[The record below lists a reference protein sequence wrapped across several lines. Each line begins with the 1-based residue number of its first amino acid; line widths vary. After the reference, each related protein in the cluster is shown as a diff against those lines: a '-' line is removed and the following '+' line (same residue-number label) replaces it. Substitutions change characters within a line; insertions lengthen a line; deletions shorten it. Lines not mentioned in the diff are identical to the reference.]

1 MEITGKVIAKLPQQT
16 GQGRN
21 GSWVKQDFVI
31 ETPDQYPRKVCIS
44 LWGDKVK
51 DLEAIQMGE
60 TVKAS
65 INVESREFNG
75 KWYTDVRA
83 WKLERQGASSS
94 AGTHP
99 TPPELPSSN
108 EIPPFLSGDFSAED
122 NGDLPF

>member
-65 INVESREFNG
+65 INIESREFNG

-83 WKLERQGASSS
+83 WKLERQGASST
-94 AGTHP
+94 AGAHP
-99 TPPELPSSN
+99 TPPELPSSD